1 MNINFNL
8 VKAVL
13 FDFDGTLADSMWM
26 WDDIDIEYLGSRGI
40 ALPDTL
46 QKEIEGMSFS
56 ETAIYFKETFHLDD
70 SLEEIKADWNRMTMD
85 KYIHEVPLKTG
96 VLEFLQLLKSDG
108 IRMGIATSN
117 SRELVDA
124 ALKSLAIQDF
134 FQTVTIGC
142 EVAAGKPSP
151 DIYLKVA
158 ERLQVRPEE
167 CLVFEDVPAGILAGK
182 RAGMPVIAVQDNF
195 SDSMTE
201 EKKELADMYI
211 NDYNEMIRLWK
222 GGRTRRKQ

>member
-70 SLEEIKADWNRMTMD
+70 SLEEIKADWNRMAMD
-85 KYIHEVPLKTG
+85 KYINEVPLKTG

-124 ALKSLAIQDF
+124 ALESLAIQDF

-222 GGRTRRKQ
+222 GGRPRRKQ

>member
-1 MNINFNL
+1 
-8 VKAVL
+8 
-13 FDFDGTLADSMWM
+13 
-26 WDDIDIEYLGSRGI
+26 
-40 ALPDTL
+40 
-46 QKEIEGMSFS
+46 
-56 ETAIYFKETFHLDD
+56 
-70 SLEEIKADWNRMTMD
+70 
-85 KYIHEVPLKTG
+85 
-96 VLEFLQLLKSDG
+96 
-108 IRMGIATSN
+108 MGIATSN

-124 ALKSLAIQDF
+124 ALESLAIQDF

-158 ERLQVRPEE
+158 ERLQVHPEE

>member
-1 MNINFNL
+1 M
-8 VKAVL
+8 VAAVL
-13 FDFDGTLADSMWM
+13 
-26 WDDIDIEYLGSRGI
+26 
-40 ALPDTL
+40 
-46 QKEIEGMSFS
+46 
-56 ETAIYFKETFHLDD
+56 D
-70 SLEEIKADWNRMTMD
+70 SLDIRS
-85 KYIHEVPLKTG
+85 YFG
-96 VLEFLQLLKSDG
+96 VV
-108 IRMGIATSN
+108 AT
-117 SRELVDA
+117 A
-124 ALKSLAIQDF
+124 
-134 FQTVTIGC
+134 C
-142 EVAAGKPSP
+142 EVAAGKPAP

>member
-1 MNINFNL
+1 M
-8 VKAVL
+8 A
-13 FDFDGTLADSMWM
+13 
-26 WDDIDIEYLGSRGI
+26 
-40 ALPDTL
+40 
-46 QKEIEGMSFS
+46 
-56 ETAIYFKETFHLDD
+56 
-70 SLEEIKADWNRMTMD
+70 MD

>member
-70 SLEEIKADWNRMTMD
+70 SLEEIKADWNRMAMD

-124 ALKSLAIQDF
+124 ALESLAIQDF

-158 ERLQVRPEE
+158 ERLQVCPEE

-182 RAGMPVIAVQDNF
+182 RAGMPVIAV
-195 SDSMTE
+195 
-201 EKKELADMYI
+201 
-211 NDYNEMIRLWK
+211 
-222 GGRTRRKQ
+222 

>member
-56 ETAIYFKETFHLDD
+56 ETAIFFKETFHLDD
-70 SLEEIKADWNRMTMD
+70 SLEEIKADWNRMAMD

-124 ALKSLAIQDF
+124 ALESLAIQDF

-158 ERLQVRPEE
+158 ERLQVCPEE

>member
-70 SLEEIKADWNRMTMD
+70 SLEEIKADWNRMAMD
-85 KYIHEVPLKTG
+85 KYFHEVPL
-96 VLEFLQLLKSDG
+96 
-108 IRMGIATSN
+108 
-117 SRELVDA
+117 
-124 ALKSLAIQDF
+124 
-134 FQTVTIGC
+134 
-142 EVAAGKPSP
+142 
-151 DIYLKVA
+151 
-158 ERLQVRPEE
+158 
-167 CLVFEDVPAGILAGK
+167 
-182 RAGMPVIAVQDNF
+182 
-195 SDSMTE
+195 
-201 EKKELADMYI
+201 
-211 NDYNEMIRLWK
+211 
-222 GGRTRRKQ
+222 

>member
-70 SLEEIKADWNRMTMD
+70 SLEEIKADWNRMAMD
-85 KYIHEVPLKTG
+85 KYIHEVPLKAG

-124 ALKSLAIQDF
+124 ALESLVIQDF

-222 GGRTRRKQ
+222 GGRTRQKQ

>member
-70 SLEEIKADWNRMTMD
+70 SLEEIKADWNRMAMD
-85 KYIHEVPLKTG
+85 KYIYEVPLKTG

-124 ALKSLAIQDF
+124 ALESLAIQDF

>member
-1 MNINFNL
+1 MEMAMNINL
-8 VKAVL
+8 KDVKAVL

-26 WDDIDIEYLGSRGI
+26 WEDIDIEYLGSRGI
-40 ALPDTL
+40 SLPDTL
-46 QKEIEGMSFS
+46 QKDIEGMSFS
-56 ETAIYFKETFHLDD
+56 ETAIYFKETFHLKD
-70 SLEEIKADWNRMTMD
+70 SLEQIKADWNAMAMD
-85 KYIHEVPLKTG
+85 KYIHEVPLKQG
-96 VLEFLQLLKSDG
+96 VMEFLSLLQKEG
-108 IRMGIATSN
+108 ILMGIATSN

-124 ALKSLAIQDF
+124 ALNSLGIAGF

-151 DIYLKVA
+151 DIYLEVA
-158 ERLQVRPEE
+158 KRLHVPPEN

-182 RAGMPVIAVQDNF
+182 RAGMPVIAIQDDF

-211 NDYNEMIRLWK
+211 NDYNDMIAQWK
-222 GGRTRRKQ
+222 KYR